1 MHLRNFPGFQANKE
15 NPYQH
20 CHTLFLAN
28 GNNQTDEQTHSYG
41 IMGMFGVLAS
51 KAMSDGVLPGQH
63 LSMPLTTRCVISNGK
78 EVVLMCYQLN
88 TLSLQEDHG
97 IKNFAWA
104 TKKMPFFLHN
114 GEVHGEEVSRSKK
127 LYGSFD
133 SKNLPLVNEQC
144 VKQVLSFIAQ

>member
-1 MHLRNFPGFQANKE
+1 
-15 NPYQH
+15 
-20 CHTLFLAN
+20 
-28 GNNQTDEQTHSYG
+28 
-41 IMGMFGVLAS
+41 MFGVLAS
-51 KAMSDGVLPGQH
+51 KAMSDGALLGQH
-63 LSMPLTTRCVISNGK
+63 LSTPLTTQCIVSSGK

-114 GEVHGEEVSRSKK
+114 EGEDEGEALRRSRK

-133 SKNLPLVNEQC
+133 ASKPLPSVNENC
-144 VKQVLSFIAQ
+144 VKQVLSFICQ